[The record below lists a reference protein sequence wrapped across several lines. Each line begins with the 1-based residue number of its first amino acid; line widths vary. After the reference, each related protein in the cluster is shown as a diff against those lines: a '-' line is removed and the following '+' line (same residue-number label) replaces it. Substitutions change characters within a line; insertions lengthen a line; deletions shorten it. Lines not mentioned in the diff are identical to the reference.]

1 MMKITAYG
9 NYIFTFSD
17 RFLMR
22 NFSSIGILFP
32 QKIVIYLN
40 EIRHEGGG
48 GHLRG
53 IGDDYDDDD
62 DNDDD

>member
-1 MMKITAYG
+1 
-9 NYIFTFSD
+9 
-17 RFLMR
+17 MR